1 MATQAEEL
9 RKLESEAHE
18 CERSGDSL
26 GALDIYEEIVRRGWA
41 NSKHLTALG
50 YCYIKSRQRQNA
62 KEIWLRALELE
73 PGDKLCREA
82 LDKHF
87 PGWEDRSKGAPR
99 LERQKEMPP
108 PPPPASFGQDLSV
121 EATSV
126 VVTQARQQ
134 PKTEPEPASRPAAP
148 QPVAAPRPGQIA
160 PMRPSPATALVS
172 RIDSAALSDHQVNW
186 DFVMQDV
193 AEEAAFRRR

>member
-9 RKLESEAHE
+9 RKLESEAHA

-41 NSKHLTALG
+41 TSRHLVALG
-50 YCYIKSRQRQNA
+50 YCYATNRQRQNA
-62 KEIWLRALELE
+62 KEIWLRALDLE
-73 PGDKLCREA
+73 PENKLCREA

-87 PGWEDRSKGAPR
+87 PRWEEHIKKAAPR
-99 LERQKEMPP
+99 LERQKEIP
-108 PPPPASFGQDLSV
+108 PPPPASFGQELSV

-126 VVTQARQQ
+126 VVTQARQA
-134 PKTEPEPASRPAAP
+134 PEPVREAPRPAQPAPAARPAA
-148 QPVAAPRPGQIA
+148 VAAA
-160 PMRPSPATALVS
+160 A
-172 RIDSAALSDHQVNW
+172 SARVDAVALSDQQVNW